1 MKIDIADLDCVY
13 LSYDEP
19 QKEKFWVQIQNIV
32 PWAKRVDGVKGSD
45 AAHKACADISETERF
60 VLIDGDNIPDADF
73 FDQQLDIDDSNKD
86 ALFSWRA
93 RNHINALR
101 YGNGGLSCWTKK
113 FVHTMRTHENSQGD
127 DRTAIEFCF
136 DANYWPMK
144 DCWSTTYPNGSEEHA
159 WRAGFREGVK
169 MCLDR
174 GSKPTLDTFRQTAHK
189 QNLDNLAVWH
199 TVGRDVE
206 YGAWAIAGAR
216 QGTVWTMM
224 RDWNF
229 TEVQCFDTLK
239 KIWEETRSK
248 LKMREEHG
256 LGCEELISK
265 YTPELERL
273 NMKPVELNDAQSKFF
288 KYQYGRSEIKH
299 GIMARE

>member
-45 AAHKACADISETERF
+45 AAHKACADVSETERF
-60 VLIDGDNIPDADF
+60 VLIDGDNIPDAEF
-73 FDQQLDIDDSNKD
+73 FDQQLDITDETKD
-86 ALFSWRA
+86 VVFRWRA
-93 RNHINALR
+93 RNHINGLR

-113 FVHTMRTHENSQGD
+113 FIHTMRTHENSQGD
-127 DRTAIEFCF
+127 DRTAVEFCF

-174 GSKPTLDTFRQTAHK
+174 GARPTLENFKQTAHK
-189 QNLDNLAVWH
+189 QNLDNLSVWH

-206 YGAWAIAGAR
+206 HGEWAIAGAR

-224 RDWNF
+224 RDWDY

-239 KIWEETRSK
+239 KIWDDTRSTFT
-248 LKMREEHG
+248 LKEEFGFGHQDI
-256 LGCEELISK
+256 LDR
-265 YTPELERL
+265 YTPELTRM
-273 NMKPVELNDAQSKFF
+273 NATPVELTSEQSKFF
-288 KYQYGRSEIKH
+288 KYHYGRSEIKH
-299 GIMARE
+299 GIMIRE

>member
-45 AAHKACADISETERF
+45 AAHKACADVSETERF
-60 VLIDGDNIPDADF
+60 VLIDGDNIPDAEF
-73 FDQQLDIDDSNKD
+73 FDQQLDITDETKD
-86 ALFSWRA
+86 VVFRWRA
-93 RNHINALR
+93 RNHINGLR

-113 FVHTMRTHENSQGD
+113 FVQTMRTHENSDGD
-127 DRTAIEFCF
+127 DSTAIEFCF

-174 GSKPTLDTFRQTAHK
+174 GARPTLENFKQTAHK
-189 QNLDNLAVWH
+189 QNLDNLSVWH
-199 TVGRDVE
+199 SVGRDVE
-206 YGAWAIAGAR
+206 HGQWAIAGAR
-216 QGTVWTMM
+216 QGTVETMIKGW
-224 RDWNF
+224 DYK
-229 TEVQCFDTLK
+229 EVQCFDKLNE
-239 KIWEETRSK
+239 IWERTRSSFRMK
-248 LKMREEHG
+248 EEFGFGHQ
-256 LGCEELISK
+256 ELIDT

-273 NMKPVELNDAQSKFF
+273 NMKPVELDAEQSKFF
-288 KYQYGRSEIKH
+288 KYHYGRSEIKH
-299 GIMARE
+299 GIMIRE

>member
-45 AAHKACADISETERF
+45 AAHKACADVSETERF
-60 VLIDGDNIPDADF
+60 VLIDGDNIPDAEF

-86 ALFSWRA
+86 AVFRWRA
-93 RNHINALR
+93 RNHINGLR

-113 FVHTMRTHENSQGD
+113 FVQTMRTHENSDGD
-127 DRTAIEFCF
+127 DSTAIEFCF

-144 DCWSTTYPNGSEEHA
+144 DCWSTTYPNGSKEHA

-174 GSKPTLDTFRQTAHK
+174 GTKPELDNFKQKAHR

-206 YGAWAIAGAR
+206 FGAWAIAGAR
-216 QGTVWTMM
+216 QGTVETMIKGW
-224 RDWNF
+224 DYK
-229 TEVQCFDTLK
+229 EVQCFDKLNE
-239 KIWEETRSK
+239 IWERTRSSFRMK
-248 LKMREEHG
+248 EEFGFGHQ
-256 LGCEELISK
+256 ELIDT

-273 NMKPVELNDAQSKFF
+273 NMKPVELDAEQSKFF

-299 GIMARE
+299 GIMIRE